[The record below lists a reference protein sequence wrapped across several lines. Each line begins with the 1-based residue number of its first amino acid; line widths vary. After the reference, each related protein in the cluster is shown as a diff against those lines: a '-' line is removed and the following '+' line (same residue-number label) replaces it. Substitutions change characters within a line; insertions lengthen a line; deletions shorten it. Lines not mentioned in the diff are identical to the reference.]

1 MCKSF
6 IPTYHANNIFEISMD
21 FYKRNNV
28 KVLLLDLD
36 NTLDSYKSKL
46 PSKKTIV
53 YINQLKQNNIR
64 PIITSN
70 NKGKRVSDYSKA
82 LGIEHFS
89 SIMKPF
95 KFRLLKILKN
105 NNIDKNTCMLIGDQ
119 LVTDIK
125 CGNACK
131 IKTVLTEKLVKEDQ
145 PTTHIN
151 RLLDNPL
158 RARLK
163 KCGKLNNWKENK

>member
-1 MCKSF
+1 MCKSY
-6 IPTYHANNIFEISMD
+6 IPTYHAQNIFEITID
-21 FYKRNNV
+21 FYKQNNV

-36 NTLDSYKSKL
+36 NTLDSYKEKL
-46 PSKKTIV
+46 PSKRAV
-53 YINQLKQNNIR
+53 DYINQLKNNNIR

-70 NKGKRVSDYSKA
+70 NKGKRVSEYSKA

-89 SIMKPF
+89 SVMKPF
-95 KFRLLKILKN
+95 KCRLLKILKN
-105 NNIDKNTCMLIGDQ
+105 NNIDIKDCMLIGDQ

-158 RARLK
+158 RARFK
-163 KCGKLNNWKENK
+163 KCGKLNNWKESK